1 MFSYAI
7 MAGVDRVNNSIQFN
21 SIQFIGHL
29 DGWHTSKEDVRMT
42 LNGAKEASCIGGIP
56 IGTGSIDSN
65 TYIIS
70 YYKVLDECFDNC
82 APSRKGGCA
91 S

>member
-1 MFSYAI
+1 
-7 MAGVDRVNNSIQFN
+7 
-21 SIQFIGHL
+21 
-29 DGWHTSKEDVRMT
+29 MT
-42 LNGAKEASCIGGIP
+42 LNRTKEALCIGGIP
-56 IGTGSIDSN
+56 VVTVSIDSN

-70 YYKVLDECFDNC
+70 YYKLLNECFDKC